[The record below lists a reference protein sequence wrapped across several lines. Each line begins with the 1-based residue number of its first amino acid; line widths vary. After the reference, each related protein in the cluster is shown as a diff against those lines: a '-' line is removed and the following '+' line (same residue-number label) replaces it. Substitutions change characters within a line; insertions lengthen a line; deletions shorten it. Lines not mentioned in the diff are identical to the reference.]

1 MKKQSGRII
10 DSDNSLRVFK
20 VYLYC
25 EETESGNYYKCY
37 EYIYASNMF

>member
-10 DSDNSLRVFK
+10 DSDNSLSIFK

-25 EETESGNYYKCY
+25 KETESKNDYKCY
-37 EYIYASNMF
+37 KYMYASNMF